1 MKLEADFTK
10 ISTEYVPPV
19 AGDYPMVIEDI
30 EEGKTNSGLPQ
41 LVFTNKITGGGEYD
55 GRTIKDFVVL
65 QTKQGK
71 VNEIGYGRVKAYA
84 EAILGKESANGGELN
99 TEDLKGGA
107 FTGVLKDDSY
117 EKEGETKKT
126 VRLVKILPQ

>member
-19 AGDYPMVIEDI
+19 AGDYQMVVEDI

-41 LVFTNKITGGGEYD
+41 LVFTNKIVGGEYE

-65 QTKQGK
+65 QQKNGK
-71 VNEIGYGRVKAYA
+71 VNDIGYGRVKAYA
-84 EAILGKESANGGELN
+84 EAILGKEAANGGELN

-117 EKEGETKKT
+117 EKDGETKKT
-126 VRLVKILPQ
+126 VRLNKILPQG